1 MTTPVHEPDILEV
14 EDLHT
19 HFLVPRSSGWGKDTL
34 KAVNGVS
41 FALPRGTTLGLV
53 GESGCG
59 KSTLGRTL
67 LGLIEATS
75 GTVRLKGRTL
85 GHKQRTN
92 EERRS
97 MQVVFQDPF
106 ASLDPRLTVH
116 EVVAEPLRINHCYR
130 RERVDEVIESVG
142 LRPEQANRKPTAF
155 SGGQRQRIAIARAL
169 ALEPEIL
176 ILDEAVSALDVSI
189 QAQVLNL
196 LNRLQRRL
204 GLSYLFISHNMLVI
218 RYVSDHIAVM
228 YLGRIVEIG
237 TLEQVFDRPRHPY
250 TQSLLSA
257 VPLPDPRLRH
267 VRKRVIL
274 EGDIPN
280 PIAPPSGCV
289 FRTRCFKARPECAST
304 VPGLEPQGTEGH
316 LAACFFPDD
325 APFEISMA
333 ETPRSDSARST
344 TEGGE

>member
-1 MTTPVHEPDILEV
+1 MNTAIPSRAPDLLAV
-14 EDLHT
+14 DDLHT
-19 HFLVPRSSGWGKDTL
+19 HFRVPRASGWRKEIL

-41 FALPRGTTLGLV
+41 FTLPRGATLGLV

-67 LGLIEATS
+67 IGLIPATS
-75 GTVRLKGRTL
+75 GTIRLKGRPL
-85 GHKQRTN
+85 RGKRRTS
-92 EERRS
+92 EERRA

-116 EVVAEPLRINHCYR
+116 EVVAEPLRINRCYSR
-130 RERVDEVIESVG
+130 TRVDQVIESVG
-142 LRPEQANRKPTAF
+142 LTPALASRKPTDF

-196 LNRLQRRL
+196 LNSLQRRL
-204 GLSYLFISHNMLVI
+204 GLTYLFISHNISVI
-218 RYVSDHIAVM
+218 RYVSDRVAVM

-237 TLEQVFDRPRHPY
+237 SREQILDRPHHPY

-267 VRKRVIL
+267 KRARIVL
-274 EGDIPN
+274 EGDLPN
-280 PIAPPSGCV
+280 PTAPPSGCV
-289 FRTRCFKARPECAST
+289 FRTRCFKVREECAASA
-304 VPGLEPQGTEGH
+304 PELEPQGSDDH
-316 LAACFFPDD
+316 LVACFF
-325 APFEISMA
+325 A
-333 ETPRSDSARST
+333 EEKPARVPPSGT
-344 TEGGE
+344 RATEEESG